1 MPRTNFPRP
10 TPRMQLKVAI
20 TQVLLEK
27 SVTGIDE
34 LGCRMDALKDSRL
47 GA

>member
-1 MPRTNFPRP
+1 
-10 TPRMQLKVAI
+10 MQLKVAI

-34 LGCRMDALKDSRL
+34 LGCRMDALKDCRRR
-47 GA
+47 A